1 MVRVEGGWREGRGE
15 KGQGESEREVG
26 RKEPIIGDRIERWHM
41 RANKTKEEAMGGM
54 QVRMKGWRRDGR
66 VSSRFKFGSQS
77 LQRKIGPLLRVTNH
91 VVATCAL

>member
-1 MVRVEGGWREGRGE
+1 M
-15 KGQGESEREVG
+15 G

-54 QVRMKGWRRDGR
+54 QVRMKERQERVKGWRRDGR